1 MIIKVILQKSCPKK
15 GILAFVGVRADEI
28 AIWLGTMEE
37 REKEKDQLKS
47 SLVHRRLLPGK
58 KIEVLTKSSLG
69 IQG

>member
-1 MIIKVILQKSCPKK
+1 M
-15 GILAFVGVRADEI
+15 AFVGVRADEI